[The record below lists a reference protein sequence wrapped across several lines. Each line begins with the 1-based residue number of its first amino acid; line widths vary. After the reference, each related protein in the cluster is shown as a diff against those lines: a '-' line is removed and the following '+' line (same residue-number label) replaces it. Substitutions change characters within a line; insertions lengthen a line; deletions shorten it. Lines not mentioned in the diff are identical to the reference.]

1 MTPEQKKERA
11 MQRAAIQLDHR
22 TPIALEEIADSL
34 TDIQAQLL
42 SLNHHIAA
50 IGRQLTRR

>member
-11 MQRAAIQLDHR
+11 MQRAAIQLEHR

-34 TDIQAQLL
+34 AAIHAQLS
-42 SLNHHIAA
+42 SLNSNLAA
-50 IGRQLTRR
+50 LARQIGR